1 MRSMEDEK
9 RKDYLVHKIK
19 LFACLFLVLL
29 LAGCKTQLYTGLS
42 EREGNDMLAMLLSSG
57 ISATKELNKDLQ
69 MTLFVST
76 SDVARAIQLL
86 RSNGYPGDNFSSVSD
101 IFPKDSLISSPVEER
116 ARYTYSMSQELS
128 STLSMIDGVITARV
142 HVVLPQEANG
152 IQENPFPSSAAIF
165 IKYSSDL
172 VLSGFIPKVKTLVSN
187 SIEGLSLDK
196 ITVTLFPASISASE
210 NMGYKSADRSMQNV
224 LTIEVSLESRQRL
237 ILLLSGMLI
246 LLLLA
251 FATAGVS
258 VLLMIRQKNSL
269 PEFSEEL
276 AKTISVKNDKGPAS

>member
-1 MRSMEDEK
+1 M
-9 RKDYLVHKIK
+9 HKIRW
-19 LFACLFLVLL
+19 FVCFFLVLL
-29 LAGCKTQLYTGLS
+29 LAGCKAQLYTGLN

-57 ISATKELNKDLQ
+57 ISATKELNKDREV
-69 MTLFVST
+69 TLFVPT

-86 RSNGYPGDNFSSVSD
+86 RSNGYPGDNFSSVND
-101 IFPKDSLISSPVEER
+101 IFPKDGLISSPTEER

-152 IQENPFPSSAAIF
+152 IQENPFPSSAAVF

-172 VLSGFIPKVKTLVSN
+172 ILSGFIPKVKTLVSN

-196 ITVTLFPASISASE
+196 ITVTLFPASISAPE
-210 NMGYKSADRSMQNV
+210 NMDPTIGSMQSI
-224 LTIEVSLESRQRL
+224 LTIEVSPESRQRL

-246 LLLLA
+246 LLLIALA
-251 FATAGVS
+251 GAGVC
-258 VLLMIRQKNSL
+258 VWLMIRQKNKQNN
-269 PEFSEEL
+269 PEAFSEEL
-276 AKTISVKNDKGPAS
+276 PETISVEEDDKESSS